1 VYLYVI
7 FSLLSLLAFADIF
20 TSPSQ
25 RTPRYTI
32 VFVFTI
38 FLLFI
43 LSSLRV
49 ERGTDWGSYELYFD
63 LSTWDFEGWMEPGF
77 TLLNKLVYAC
87 IPHFVALSFCISL
100 FIYLLKPQIIYRF
113 SPYPFV
119 ALLAWYVIT
128 LADIFPVRQTLASA
142 ILLYSIRYVIEKRFF
157 PFLLLVILASSIH
170 ATSIVFFITYFV
182 FYRRFSRLFLLS
194 IFVGSFVF
202 AFVAEG
208 FMGDLLSGINNEF
221 IQERIEKYL
230 SVGVDETFGSVYSTQ
245 GILIRGFL
253 NRSII
258 MFMVL
263 SVMNSLRKEDCIL
276 NGWVNLFTLASI
288 LFAVF
293 ASVNVALGRISV
305 FFDMSQ
311 IFLFSYFFKWKMTPM
326 SRFILF
332 GLLLVYFGYRFYGV
346 INNYYDLYV
355 PYKSLFWNIHMPVL
369 VG

>member
-1 VYLYVI
+1 MYLYVI

-20 TSPSQ
+20 TSPIQ

-32 VFVFTI
+32 VFIFTI
-38 FLLFI
+38 FILFI
-43 LSSLRV
+43 ISSLRV
-49 ERGTDWGSYELYFD
+49 ERGTDWGSYESYFN

-77 TLLNKLVYAC
+77 TFLNKIVYAC

-100 FIYLLKPQIIYRF
+100 FIYLLKPQILYRF

-119 ALLAWYVIT
+119 ALLAWYVIS
-128 LADIFPVRQTLASA
+128 LADIFAVRQTLVSA
-142 ILLYSIRYVIEKRFF
+142 ILLYSMRYVIEKRFL
-157 PFLLLVILASSIH
+157 PFLLLVVLASTIH
-170 ATSIVFFITYFV
+170 ATSIVFLITYFV
-182 FYRRFSRLFLLS
+182 FYRRFSRWFLLS

-202 AFVAEG
+202 SFVAEG
-208 FMGDLLSGINNEF
+208 YMRGFLSSINNEL
-221 IQERIEKYL
+221 IQERLEKYL
-230 SVGVDETFGSVYSTQ
+230 SVGADETFGSAYSTQ

-253 NRSII
+253 NRGII
-258 MFMVL
+258 MFMVV
-263 SVMNSLRKEDCIL
+263 SVMDSLRKEDFIL

-293 ASVNVALGRISV
+293 VSVNVALGRISV

-326 SRFILF
+326 SKFIFF
-332 GLLLVYFGYRFYGV
+332 GLLLMYFGYRFEGV
-346 INNYYDLYV
+346 VNNYYDLYI
-355 PYKSLFWNIHMPVL
+355 PYKSLFWNIHIPVL